1 MGKKRAA
8 ATASLAKQ
16 SRNAEIDFY
25 RLVMT
30 IVVIFHHSRYLTDPA
45 WMEAPF
51 ILSGYF
57 AVRTVM
63 RSPEASYEDIP
74 RWMWRKFAP
83 ILKMAVAVGV
93 VHRVIY
99 SVMMKMTLVVSV
111 KELIRSLYDLFL
123 VQMAGFINGQS
134 FQYIQWNI
142 YWYLSALFIVLP
154 VFYAALIKNRKL
166 MFGLIAPLSPVLI
179 YGYQASKSIPL
190 AGGTLIRA
198 WGGVCL
204 GAVTYV
210 LTEKI
215 KKTQFTKTGRS
226 ILSLAELA
234 ALACALLYMFFYG
247 WDQLDYIA
255 VTLFLAVI
263 VIAMSEKASISGA
276 FPVGV
281 TGIQDFVLA
290 LYLGQGTVGP
300 LFIPWLRARVPGLEK
315 MGAQLWLYV
324 ALCLLYALVWTALMR
339 LWDRAAPG
347 RKLMKKL
354 VST

>member
-45 WMEAPF
+45 WMEAPFPGGYLPVEFFF

-154 VFYAALIKNRKL
+154 VFYAALIKNRT
-166 MFGLIAPLSPVLI
+166 FE
-179 YGYQASKSIPL
+179 KSNTP
-190 AGGTLIRA
+190 
-198 WGGVCL
+198 
-204 GAVTYV
+204 
-210 LTEKI
+210 
-215 KKTQFTKTGRS
+215 
-226 ILSLAELA
+226 
-234 ALACALLYMFFYG
+234 
-247 WDQLDYIA
+247 
-255 VTLFLAVI
+255 
-263 VIAMSEKASISGA
+263 
-276 FPVGV
+276 
-281 TGIQDFVLA
+281 
-290 LYLGQGTVGP
+290 
-300 LFIPWLRARVPGLEK
+300 
-315 MGAQLWLYV
+315 
-324 ALCLLYALVWTALMR
+324 
-339 LWDRAAPG
+339 
-347 RKLMKKL
+347 
-354 VST
+354 